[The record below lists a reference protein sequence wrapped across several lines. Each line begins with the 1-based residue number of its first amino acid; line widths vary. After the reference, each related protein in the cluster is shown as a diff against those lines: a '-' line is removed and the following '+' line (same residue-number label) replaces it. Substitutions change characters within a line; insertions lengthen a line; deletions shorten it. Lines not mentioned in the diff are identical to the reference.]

1 MSSAV
6 RRTWRRLV
14 RSYIALCAR
23 DDAAEY
29 GVTIPS
35 GIWACAN
42 CHQGHLELASL
53 QYHLRTEHPGAT
65 AG

>member
-14 RSYIALCAR
+14 QSYITLCAR
-23 DDAAEY
+23 DDAAKHGY
-29 GVTIPS
+29 SIPTGVWSCVRCNQP
-35 GIWACAN
+35 
-42 CHQGHLELASL
+42 HLELSTL
-53 QYHLRTEHPGAT
+53 NHHLRTEHGVI

>member
-14 RSYIALCAR
+14 QSYTLLCAR
-23 DDAAEY
+23 DDAAER

-35 GIWACAN
+35 GIWACVR
-42 CHQGHLELASL
+42 CHQAHLELSTL
-53 QYHLRTEHPGAT
+53 HHHLRTGQC
-65 AG
+65 

>member
-14 RSYIALCAR
+14 QSYNHLCAR
-23 DDAAEY
+23 EDGATR

-35 GIWACAN
+35 GVWACDR
-42 CHQGHLELASL
+42 CHAPHLELATL
-53 QYHLRTEHPGAT
+53 KHHLRTEHA
-65 AG
+65 